1 MSVPAAYQKSIK
13 LQNTKKHT
21 ENSEFGITAAGNY
34 KKDWNLN
41 CKIKIGDETIEA
53 VRWSQT
59 DKPSS
64 ATRQIIIIQGRWV
77 SKGQNTGLFPSGI
90 CHDSVTTETWIK
102 YNSIRQIPPD
112 RTNRY

>member
-53 VRWSQT
+53 VR
-59 DKPSS
+59 
-64 ATRQIIIIQGRWV
+64 
-77 SKGQNTGLFPSGI
+77 
-90 CHDSVTTETWIK
+90 
-102 YNSIRQIPPD
+102 
-112 RTNRY
+112 